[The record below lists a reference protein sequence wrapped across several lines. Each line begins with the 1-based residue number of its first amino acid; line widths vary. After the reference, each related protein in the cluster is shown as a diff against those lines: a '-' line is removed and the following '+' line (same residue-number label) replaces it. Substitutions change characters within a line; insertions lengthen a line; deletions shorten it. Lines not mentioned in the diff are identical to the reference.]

1 MNKRVLFLVG
11 VLSLSLL
18 TWSFAALGETAT
30 DTADVALAINEYV
43 SVSVEGD
50 GSIDITVDNPDTT
63 DSSSD
68 AVPFTVKTNAPQ
80 SVSVSDDISGLPGN
94 LSFATEILNSVG
106 GSSTNPSP
114 DSAGNPHGYALQGTL
129 SNISLDDGIVN
140 VTGEVTITVS

>member
-50 GSIDITVDNPDTT
+50 GSIDITVNNPDTT
-63 DSSSD
+63 NSSSD
-68 AVPFTVKTNAPQ
+68 AVPFTVKTNASQ
-80 SVSVSDDISGLPGN
+80 SVSVSDNITGLSGD
-94 LSFATEILNSVG
+94 LSFTTDILDSVG
-106 GSSTNPSP
+106 GSSTTPSP
-114 DSAGNPHGYALQGTL
+114 DSVGNPHEYALQGTL